1 MIRDDSRN
9 EANLINALSVQF
21 SEQEAE
27 ALAVLL
33 LRSCQSDSI
42 TYEEIKIDPELK
54 DDIIMLAFEE
64 RVLLP
69 MKSRRGS
76 AWEDRILGFAENE
89 RYHIPRIVRFLVKN
103 AQETGR
109 WEIRHAL
116 EQSLEE
122 AGETNVNGT
131 ISYLQTLIDRSPRFE
146 LEVGI
151 MQTIGTELKLEI
163 DMHDT
168 LDRFVRCGIISPRT
182 QRSLHTGFSKYELNP
197 CLYWKM

>member
-1 MIRDDSRN
+1 MTQETSKN
-9 EANLINALSVQF
+9 TVNLIKALSGQF
-21 SEQEAE
+21 SEQEAKD
-27 ALAVLL
+27 LAVVLSG
-33 LRSCQSDSI
+33 SCQSDSI
-42 TYEEIKIDPELK
+42 IYEEIEIDPELK

-69 MKSRRGS
+69 MKSWRGS
-76 AWEDRILGFAENE
+76 AWEDRILSFAENE

-151 MQTIGTELKLEI
+151 MLTIGTELKLEI

-197 CLYWKM
+197 CLYWKT